1 VVQVVVDVEHHM
13 VDKVVLVHKE
23 ILVDQEV
30 IRDKV
35 HLVEEEVSKLV
46 EKDVV
51 VEEDQAE
58 MVVHIFHM
66 VVLLD
71 ITSVEV
77 EVEGVTPTH
86 RKVTDEM
93 VVVEVVQVIIQM
105 E

>member
-1 VVQVVVDVEHHM
+1 MEDR
-13 VDKVVLVHKE
+13 VVLVHKE
-23 ILVDQEV
+23 TLVDQEV
-30 IRDKV
+30 IQDKI

-46 EKDVV
+46 EKDVM

-66 VVLLD
+66 AVLLD
-71 ITSVEV
+71 ITSAEAEAVEV
-77 EVEGVTPTH
+77 IPMQ

-93 VVVEVVQVIIQM
+93 VVVEVVQVLILV